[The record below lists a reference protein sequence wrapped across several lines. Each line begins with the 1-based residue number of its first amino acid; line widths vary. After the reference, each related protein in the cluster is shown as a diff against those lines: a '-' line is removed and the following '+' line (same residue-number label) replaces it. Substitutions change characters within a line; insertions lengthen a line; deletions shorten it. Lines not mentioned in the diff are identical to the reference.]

1 MKFRVKAGPNGPN
14 DGPLCPPYVWT
25 PENEVSRPSG
35 RKAQGN
41 GQHLPRQ
48 EPD

>member
-14 DGPLCPPYVWT
+14 AGPPYVWT